1 MYEELANLKT
11 RKMSRGEEAS
21 YKAKIKPKEEG
32 YYTVYVNLYDDYRLI
47 DRIFDI
53 IWAER

>member
-1 MYEELANLKT
+1 
-11 RKMSRGEEAS
+11 MSRGEEAS

-32 YYTVYVNLYDDYRLI
+32 YYTVYANLYDDYRLI
-47 DRIFDI
+47 DRDYDI